1 MKQQTTLD
9 QPPGPGTRAH
19 LGLEFRHL
27 RYLVAVA
34 DAGTF
39 TGAAE
44 RLFIAQ
50 PTLSQQIRRLEEMVG
65 APLLDRRRDGVRLTF
80 AGRVLLEESRAVLS
94 RLEHGVCRS
103 QQAAGLGR
111 PRLRFVLQPGLP
123 DQLAVTTARRL
134 RSVAAAA
141 GAEVSWAEAPLDG
154 QFTLIRQRHADAGLG
169 WLTPVPE
176 TPADPLEVMSLGKFE
191 PDVWVPAGTVAGQ
204 RGLIGLPELAGMDV
218 VHGPRRAGPGTYD
231 AWLPVLRAVRPRFAF
246 TDPPFRHS
254 LPMTLAFAA
263 TASRPAA
270 VLTGPQHAAGDQAV
284 SSRRPTQRTC
294 DMVRVGLE
302 RRPLTATAAV
312 AWSADLPR
320 HLQQLLF
327 DTADTINDPPHPPA
341 AAAS

>member
-1 MKQQTTLD
+1 M
-9 QPPGPGTRAH
+9 
-19 LGLEFRHL
+19 
-27 RYLVAVA
+27 
-34 DAGTF
+34 
-39 TGAAE
+39 
-44 RLFIAQ
+44 
-50 PTLSQQIRRLEEMVG
+50 
-65 APLLDRRRDGVRLTF
+65 
-80 AGRVLLEESRAVLS
+80 
-94 RLEHGVCRS
+94 
-103 QQAAGLGR
+103 
-111 PRLRFVLQPGLP
+111 
-123 DQLAVTTARRL
+123 TTARRL

-141 GAEVSWAEAPLDG
+141 GAEVSWVEAPLDG

-176 TPADPLEVMSLGKFE
+176 TSADPLEMMSLGKFE

-204 RGLIGLPELAGMDV
+204 RGLIGVPELAGMDV